1 MINSKAAKAMI
12 KAKASQSKAFANKTN
27 TSYHS
32 KGRKVKHN
40 GRNKKI
46 LLDKA

>member
-1 MINSKAAKAMI
+1 MNSKATKAII
-12 KAKASQSKAFANKTN
+12 KAKANQPKAFANKASA
-27 TSYHS
+27 SYHS